1 MTTALVI
8 DDEPSICWG
17 FQNLLQSENMQVK
30 SAGTAAAGL
39 EIATENAIE
48 LVLLDVR
55 LPDGNGLDFIDR
67 LRSVTRDAPIIV
79 MTAYGDL
86 ETAITAIDRGAV
98 DYLHKPFRLADALAA
113 CQRAIR
119 RRSTH
124 LTSGDSPT
132 HRRPSP
138 LPNTNRLVGQ
148 SPAMQKLFHQIA
160 LVADSELSVLITGET
175 GTGKE
180 LVAAAIHQHSSR
192 RDRPYIPIA
201 PVTYSPSLL
210 ESELF
215 GHVKGA
221 FTGAAEDRPGV
232 FGSANGG
239 TILLDEIGDL
249 PLSAQVKLLRVL
261 EQKTYNRVGEAQSR
275 NCDVRIL
282 AATHCDLRQAVAE
295 GRFRED
301 LLYRLSGMVLEIP
314 PLRERPEDIEL
325 LTKHFLEQAGYDHPE
340 AWIPSDILQEL
351 KAWPWPGNVREL
363 KNAVSRAAV
372 VARGRALDL
381 SDFQPPTQLNNASD
395 LNSNMSDSIE
405 AWVAQELAMLPNNT
419 GKGSHSTSPA
429 IYERFLNIAEPILMR
444 AVLEAVQGNRSAAAD
459 YLGIHRATLRERL
472 NRYGLDES

>member
-86 ETAITAIDRGAV
+86 ETAIPAIDRGAV

-124 LTSGDSPT
+124 LTSSDSPT
-132 HRRPSP
+132 HRRPSSP
-138 LPNTNRLVGQ
+138 TTTNRLVGQ
-148 SPAMQKLFHQIA
+148 SPAMQRLFHQIA

-275 NCDVRIL
+275 HCDVRIL

-295 GRFRED
+295 GKFRED

-340 AWIPSDILQEL
+340 LAGKPIPG
-351 KAWPWPGNVREL
+351 WPGNVREL

-381 SDFQPPTQLNNASD
+381 SDFQPPTQLNNSGD
-395 LNSNMSDSIE
+395 LNSNMSDSIQ
-405 AWVAQELAMLPNNT
+405 AWVAQELALLPSHA
-419 GKGSHSTSPA
+419 GKVSPSVSPA

-459 YLGIHRATLRERL
+459 CLGIHRATLRERL